1 MSDLAQVFAEFAQDI
16 RESVERVKES
26 RAKYPSLHRVDG
38 DYRREAVTDA
48 FHMLR
53 GRLSVDHPEI
63 ARLLDEAWSS
73 WNQGG
78 VKHER

>member
-16 RESVERVKES
+16 RESVERAKEL
-26 RAKYPSLHRVDG
+26 RARYPSLHRVDG

-53 GRLSVDHPEI
+53 GRLSVEHPEI
-63 ARLLDEAWSS
+63 ARQLGEAWDS
-73 WNQGG
+73 WDEG
-78 VKHER
+78 EAL